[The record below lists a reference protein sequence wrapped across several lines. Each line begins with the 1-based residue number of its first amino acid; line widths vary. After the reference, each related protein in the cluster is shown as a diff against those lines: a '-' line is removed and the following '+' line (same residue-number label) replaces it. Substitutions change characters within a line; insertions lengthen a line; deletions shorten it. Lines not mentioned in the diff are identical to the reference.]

1 MEEHY
6 YQIHI
11 ASFVAETL
19 SKHLCQNHSMDVIM
33 LPNRTFT
40 NPLQLIQTS
49 STDERARNRFLVF

>member
-19 SKHLCQNHSMDVIM
+19 SKHLICQNHSMDVIM

-40 NPLQLIQTS
+40 NPLQLMQTS
-49 STDERARNRFLVF
+49 STDERA